1 MKRSLARSAPRLDQ
15 AWPEPG
21 PAMKLPP
28 PDGSRDPAID
38 DPTNVWFVHPA
49 GRLLLPLALRLRLP
63 ANAISIA
70 GLAFGSGAALAFAQ
84 WPDRRM
90 ATLGFALCLAWLIAD
105 GLDGMVARSTGTASA
120 LGRFLDGLCDHVVF
134 FFLYVALAQSI
145 GITEAW
151 MLAIAAGA
159 AHAVQSTLYEGE
171 RVRFHRRI
179 RGEAAGEPQQ
189 RARNA
194 LVRAYDAVAGS
205 LDRAAEPF
213 DRLLASAPDRRGLIL
228 VYRRRATAP
237 LRLMI
242 PLTNNMRVILI
253 FLTCLAGDP
262 RLYWWIELGP
272 LSLVALAG
280 IWWHRRVESGLVPE
294 RRAG

>member
-1 MKRSLARSAPRLDQ
+1 MT
-15 AWPEPG
+15 
-21 PAMKLPP
+21 LPP

-38 DPTNVWFVHPA
+38 DPTNVWFVHLA

-70 GLAFGSGAALAFAQ
+70 GLLLGSGGALAFAY
-84 WPDRRM
+84 WPDPRM

-134 FFLYVALAQSI
+134 LFLYVALALSI
-145 GITEAW
+145 GIGDAW
-151 MLAIAAGA
+151 MLGLAAGV
-159 AHAVQSTLYEGE
+159 AHAFQSTLYESE
-171 RVRFHRRI
+171 RVRFHRRN
-179 RGEAAGEPQQ
+179 RGEAGDGPPPQ
-189 RARNA
+189 ARNI

-213 DRLLASAPDRRGLIL
+213 DRRLASTPDRQGLIL
-228 VYRRRATAP
+228 AYRRRAIPP

-242 PLTNNMRVILI
+242 PLTNNMRVIL
-253 FLTCLAGDP
+253 LYLACLAGDP
-262 RLYWWIELGP
+262 RLYWWIEIGP
-272 LSLVALAG
+272 LTLIALAG
-280 IWWHRRVESGLVPE
+280 IWWHRRIETGLVRE
-294 RRAG
+294 RRVPSGDAT